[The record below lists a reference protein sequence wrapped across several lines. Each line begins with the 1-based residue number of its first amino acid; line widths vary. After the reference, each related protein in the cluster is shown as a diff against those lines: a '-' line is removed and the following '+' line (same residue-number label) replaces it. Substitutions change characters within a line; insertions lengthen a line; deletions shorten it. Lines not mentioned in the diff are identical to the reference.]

1 MFKAMSEEPGHEDD
15 EELAKRGELFERL
28 LEAADVMAE
37 TGRIADTPAAKRL
50 WAEGKPADPKGY
62 WTR

>member
-1 MFKAMSEEPGHEDD
+1 MDTVDNDDDDNDD
-15 EELAKRGELFERL
+15 ELAERHELFERL

-37 TGRIADTPAAKRL
+37 TGRIADTPAAKRA
-50 WAEGKPADPKGY
+50 WAKGKPADSKGY